1 MCFIFFNIKSVN
13 VNRNHAHM
21 LEERSLKGH
30 NGDNVLQ
37 YQMNKHIDLFVFLSA
52 DDFAQ

>member
-1 MCFIFFNIKSVN
+1 MWVKSVN
-13 VNRNHAHM
+13 VNRNRNHAHM

-37 YQMNKHIDLFVFLSA
+37 
-52 DDFAQ
+52 